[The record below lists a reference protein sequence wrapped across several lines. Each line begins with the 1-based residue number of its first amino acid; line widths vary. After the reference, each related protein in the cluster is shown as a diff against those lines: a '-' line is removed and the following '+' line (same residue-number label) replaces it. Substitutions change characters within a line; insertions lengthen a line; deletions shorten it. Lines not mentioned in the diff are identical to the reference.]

1 MIKSISKLSFPVVIA
16 QLAFAFMSFID
27 TLLMGLMGVE
37 VLAGGGLGAVVYQFF
52 YIVGIGALVATANLI
67 AFAKGRSDNQEIHRA
82 LLSGVVLV
90 GILFCV
96 FALAIWQ
103 SRSILL
109 IFGQDPV
116 TVEFAYQYLSVAVWA
131 LLPAF
136 GFILLRS
143 LVLGVGRPA
152 AILPISLIAASLNYP
167 VSYVLMTGMFGLP
180 ALGIEGVALGTCIIS
195 WLMLFGLAILVYR
208 QAYFKSFPFWTMWRN
223 FSSRQLFA
231 TLKLGFPIALAH
243 AMEVGMF
250 SAAAL
255 LIGLIGVEALAAHQ
269 IALQLTTLSFMIP
282 LGISQA
288 VSVKVGVLFGAGE
301 VDKIFYALRS
311 GVCLALISACISGGF
326 FLLVP
331 DLLVQ
336 IFLSRDVV
344 GAGEYITVLNIAVS
358 ILFVAAI
365 FQLVDGVQVVIMG
378 SLRGFKLGL
387 SPTVAAIVS
396 YWCVGIPCSYFLLGD
411 YGAKGVWMGMGL
423 GLAFSSV
430 ILIFIFFRQLRLHH
444 L

>member
-1 MIKSISKLSFPVVIA
+1 VIA
-16 QLAFAFMSFID
+16 QLAFALMSFID
-27 TLLMGLMGVE
+27 TLLMGLLGVE

-67 AFAKGRSDNQEIHRA
+67 AFAKGQSNDAEIHRA

-90 GILFCV
+90 GILFSV
-96 FALAIWQ
+96 SLLAIWQ
-103 SRSILL
+103 SRTILL
-109 IFGQDPV
+109 YLGQDPV

-143 LVLGVGRPA
+143 LVLGLGRPA
-152 AILPISLIAASLNYP
+152 AILPISLIATSLNYP

-180 ALGIEGVALGTCIIS
+180 ALGVEGIALGTCIIS
-195 WLMLFGLAILVYR
+195 WLMLLGLVILIYR
-208 QAYFKSFPFWTMWRN
+208 QTYFKTYPFWSRWQN
-223 FSSRQLFA
+223 FSLRQFLA
-231 TLKLGFPIALAH
+231 TLKLGIPIAIAH

-255 LIGLIGVEALAAHQ
+255 LIGLIGVDALAAHQ
-269 IALQLTTLSFMIP
+269 VALQLTTLSFMIP

-288 VSVKVGVLFGAGE
+288 VSVKVGELFGAGRI
-301 VDKIFYALRS
+301 DNIMYALRS
-311 GVCLALISACISGGF
+311 GVCLVLISACIAGGL

-331 DLLVQ
+331 EFLVQ
-336 IFLSRDVV
+336 IFLSIDVV
-344 GAGEYITVLNIAVS
+344 GAGKYASVLNVAVS

-365 FQLVDGVQVVIMG
+365 FQMVDGVQVVLMG

-387 SPTVAAIVS
+387 SPTIAAIVS
-396 YWCVGIPCSYFLLGD
+396 YWCIGIPCSYLLLAD
-411 YGAKGVWMGMGL
+411 YGAMGVWIGMGV

-430 ILIFIFFRQLRLHH
+430 ILAFIFFRQLRVHYSVSV
-444 L
+444 